1 MLSFNK
7 INRYQRKNDANKV
20 FLFTNAR
27 DEPNMAEWICH
38 HLLLGFDKII
48 IFDHLSKVPL
58 QRLGNFGNKVN
69 YIPVK
74 GENLKLFL
82 IRTAVNIS
90 LRNNVSWMMYLDAD
104 EFLCLNTVNNIKELL
119 QIYHFADLLAINWLL
134 FGSSYHVK
142 QPKGLLMDNFT
153 KSEKNTNI
161 HIKSFVRPQSVRS
174 ITNPH
179 FYHVYNKKRS
189 IAVSGN
195 FCVGTPFN
203 GRTMDFSNVQ
213 AFIAH
218 YITQSEEEFRRR
230 KGRKMDDGSINKV
243 NMYPKIHDVHNE
255 ENNLVLKNK
264 YSERVKEMLTKFNI
278 SL

>member
-161 HIKSFVRPQSVRS
+161 HTIQ
-174 ITNPH
+174 I
-179 FYHVYNKKRS
+179 YN
-189 IAVSGN
+189 
-195 FCVGTPFN
+195 
-203 GRTMDFSNVQ
+203 
-213 AFIAH
+213 
-218 YITQSEEEFRRR
+218 
-230 KGRKMDDGSINKV
+230 
-243 NMYPKIHDVHNE
+243 
-255 ENNLVLKNK
+255 
-264 YSERVKEMLTKFNI
+264 
-278 SL
+278 